1 MNPTLLANI
10 KATSNSGQ
18 SMGKRTIPNPF
29 NAQTQVNSVYK
40 ALGVPLPASGLT
52 QPANQQT
59 FTPQPA
65 QAANQNTGGGGGS
78 SYSAPRVDPYAKW
91 GGRAGL
97 DQARNTLMEGL
108 NNAANQSAASWQYGA
123 EDTLNALTQNQ
134 NNINRMGAMNE
145 LARTQGRQGILGM
158 VGRNLRSSGVMLANK
173 NASDSSAAGALANAY
188 GDIGHRELNKVGNQ
202 YAMQNEEIGRLQE
215 NQNRELTTKTNRLRE
230 DKNFQVN
237 DIVNKARTAI
247 GALNAD
253 MANASIPDRIA
264 MEQEI
269 NRIKNDMLNR
279 LQGLDSQLA
288 SASSNI
294 RADSP
299 EARRAEAQRMAQQG
313 MEASNPFEFNQDINT
328 QFQGGP
334 FAGNMPLYT
343 FPRNRQR
350 S

>member
-1 MNPTLLANI
+1 MPF
-10 KATSNSGQ
+10 NSG
-18 SMGKRTIPNPF
+18 PF
-29 NAQTQVNSVYK
+29 NAQTQVNQVYK
-40 ALGVPLPASGLT
+40 TLGVPLPSSQIT
-52 QPANQQT
+52 QPTNQQT
-59 FTPQPA
+59 FTPT
-65 QAANQNTGGGGGS
+65 AAPKTTTQNTGGAKS
-78 SYSAPRVDPYAKW
+78 TYSAPKVDPYAKW

-97 DQARNTLMEGL
+97 DQARNALIEGL
-108 NNAANQSAASWQYGA
+108 NNSANQSAASWRYGA
-123 EDTLNALTQNQ
+123 EDTLNALSQNQ
-134 NNINRMGAMNE
+134 NNINRMGAQNE

-215 NQNRELTTKTNRLRE
+215 NQTRELTTKTNRLRE

-269 NRIKNDMLNR
+269 NRIKNGM
-279 LQGLDSQLA
+279 LDSLQKLDSDLA
-288 SASSNI
+288 SAPSNI
-294 RADSP
+294 RADSAD
-299 EARRAEAQRMAQQG
+299 ARRAEAQRMAQEG
-313 MEASNPFEFNQDINT
+313 TSAANPFEFNQDINT

>member
-1 MNPTLLANI
+1 MPF
-10 KATSNSGQ
+10 NSG
-18 SMGKRTIPNPF
+18 PF
-29 NAQTQVNSVYK
+29 NAQTQVNQVYK
-40 ALGVPLPASGLT
+40 TLGVPLPSSQIT
-52 QPANQQT
+52 QPTNQQT
-59 FTPQPA
+59 FTPT
-65 QAANQNTGGGGGS
+65 AAPKTTTQNTGGGGG
-78 SYSAPRVDPYAKW
+78 YSAPKVDPYAKW

-97 DQARNTLMEGL
+97 DQARNALIEGL
-108 NNAANQSAASWQYGA
+108 NNSANQSAASWRYGA

-134 NNINRMGAMNE
+134 NNINRMGAQNE
-145 LARTQGRQGILGM
+145 LARNQGRQGILGM

-215 NQNRELTTKTNRLRE
+215 NQNRDLTTKTNRLRE

-288 SASSNI
+288 SAPSNI
-294 RADSP
+294 RADSAD
-299 EARRAEAQRMAQQG
+299 ARRAEAQRMAQEG
-313 MEASNPFEFNQDINT
+313 TSAANPFEFNQDINT

>member
-1 MNPTLLANI
+1 MVNQGYDTNEVAKQFSNNPYGISYQELAGM
-10 KATSNSGQ
+10 KSTA
-18 SMGKRTIPNPF
+18 
-29 NAQTQVNSVYK
+29 
-40 ALGVPLPASGLT
+40 
-52 QPANQQT
+52 
-59 FTPQPA
+59 
-65 QAANQNTGGGGGS
+65 GGGGTS
-78 SYSAPRVDPYAKW
+78 RAAAAPKADPYAKW

-97 DQARNTLMEGL
+97 DQARNALIEGL
-108 NNAANQSAASWQYGA
+108 NNSANQSAASWRYGA
-123 EDTLNALTQNQ
+123 EDTLNALSQNQ
-134 NNINRMGAMNE
+134 NNINRMGAQNE

-269 NRIKNDMLNR
+269 NRIKNGM
-279 LQGLDSQLA
+279 LDSLQKLDSDLA
-288 SASSNI
+288 SAPSNI
-294 RADSP
+294 RADSAD
-299 EARRAEAQRMAQQG
+299 ARRAEAQRMAQEG
-313 MEASNPFEFNQDINT
+313 TSAANPFEFNQDINT

>member
-1 MNPTLLANI
+1 MPF
-10 KATSNSGQ
+10 NSG
-18 SMGKRTIPNPF
+18 PF
-29 NAQTQVNSVYK
+29 NAQTQVNQVYK
-40 ALGVPLPASGLT
+40 TLGVPLPASGMT
-52 QPANQQT
+52 QSPIQVNT
-59 FTPQPA
+59 ITPTA
-65 QAANQNTGGGGGS
+65 KTTTQNTGGTKS
-78 SYSAPRVDPYAKW
+78 TYSAPKADPYAKW

-97 DQARNTLMEGL
+97 DQARNNLMEGL
-108 NNAANQSAASWQYGA
+108 NNSANQSAASWRYGA

-134 NNINRMGAMNE
+134 NNINRMGAQNE

-202 YAMQNEEIGRLQE
+202 YAMQGEEIGRLQE

-269 NRIKNDMLNR
+269 NRIKNGM
-279 LQGLDSQLA
+279 LDSLQKLDSDLA
-288 SASSNI
+288 SAPSNI
-294 RADSP
+294 RADSAD
-299 EARRAEAQRMAQQG
+299 ARRAEAQRMAGEG

>member
-1 MNPTLLANI
+1 MPF
-10 KATSNSGQ
+10 NSG
-18 SMGKRTIPNPF
+18 PF
-29 NAQTQVNSVYK
+29 NAQTQVNQVYK
-40 ALGVPLPASGLT
+40 TLGVPAPASAINPYPIQTNTITPAPKTTT
-52 QPANQQT
+52 QA
-59 FTPQPA
+59 
-65 QAANQNTGGGGGS
+65 NTGGGG
-78 SYSAPRVDPYAKW
+78 SAAKADPYAKW

-97 DQARNTLMEGL
+97 DQARNNLMEGL
-108 NNAANQSAASWQYGA
+108 NNSANQSAASWRYGA
-123 EDTLNALTQNQ
+123 EDTLNALTEKQ
-134 NNINRMGAMNE
+134 NNINRMGAQNE

-202 YAMQNEEIGRLQE
+202 YAMQGEEIRRLQE
-215 NQNRELTTKTNRLRE
+215 NQTRDLTTKTNRLRE

-269 NRIKNDMLNR
+269 NRIKNGM
-279 LQGLDSQLA
+279 LDSLQKLDSDLA
-288 SASSNI
+288 SAPSNI
-294 RADSP
+294 RADSAD
-299 EARRAEAQRMAQQG
+299 ARRAEAQRMAGEG

>member
-40 ALGVPLPASGLT
+40 ALGVSAPSSGINPYPIQANTITPKATT
-52 QPANQQT
+52 QA
-59 FTPQPA
+59 
-65 QAANQNTGGGGGS
+65 NTGGS
-78 SYSAPRVDPYAKW
+78 TRSTYSAPKVDPYAKW

-97 DQARNTLMEGL
+97 DQARTALMDSL
-108 NNAANQSAASWQYGA
+108 NNSANQSAASWQYGA

-215 NQNRELTTKTNRLRE
+215 NQNRDLTTKINRLRE

-288 SASSNI
+288 SAPSNI
-294 RADSP
+294 RADSAD
-299 EARRAEAQRMAQQG
+299 ARRAEAQRMAQQG

-343 FPRNRQR
+343 FPRSRR
-350 S
+350 EG

>member
-1 MNPTLLANI
+1 MPF
-10 KATSNSGQ
+10 NSG
-18 SMGKRTIPNPF
+18 PF
-29 NAQTQVNSVYK
+29 NAQTQVNQVYK
-40 ALGVPLPASGLT
+40 TLGVPLPASGMT
-52 QPANQQT
+52 QSPIQVNT
-59 FTPQPA
+59 ITPTA
-65 QAANQNTGGGGGS
+65 KTTTQNTGGTKS
-78 SYSAPRVDPYAKW
+78 TYSAPKADPYAKW

-97 DQARNTLMEGL
+97 DQARNNLMEGL
-108 NNAANQSAASWQYGA
+108 NNSANQSAASWRYGA

-134 NNINRMGAMNE
+134 NNINRMGAQNE

-202 YAMQNEEIGRLQE
+202 YAMQGEEIGRLQE

-269 NRIKNDMLNR
+269 NRIKNDMLGR
-279 LQGLDSQLA
+279 LQGLDGQLA
-288 SASSNI
+288 SAPSNI
-294 RADSP
+294 RADSAD
-299 EARRAEAQRMAQQG
+299 ARRAEAQRMAGEG

>member
-1 MNPTLLANI
+1 MPF
-10 KATSNSGQ
+10 NSG
-18 SMGKRTIPNPF
+18 PF
-29 NAQTQVNSVYK
+29 NAQTQVNQVYK
-40 ALGVPLPASGLT
+40 TLGVPLPASGMT
-52 QPANQQT
+52 QSPIQVN
-59 FTPQPA
+59 TPTAAPKTTT
-65 QAANQNTGGGGGS
+65 QANTGGGG
-78 SYSAPRVDPYAKW
+78 SAAKADPYAKW

-97 DQARNTLMEGL
+97 DQARNNLMEGL
-108 NNAANQSAASWQYGA
+108 NNSANQSAASWRYGA

-134 NNINRMGAMNE
+134 SNINRMGAQNE

-215 NQNRELTTKTNRLRE
+215 NQTRELTTKTNRLRE

-269 NRIKNDMLNR
+269 NRIKNGM
-279 LQGLDSQLA
+279 LDSLQKLDSDLA
-288 SASSNI
+288 SAPSNI
-294 RADSP
+294 RADSAD
-299 EARRAEAQRMAQQG
+299 ARRAEAQRMAQEG
-313 MEASNPFEFNQDINT
+313 TSAANPFEFNQDINT

>member
-1 MNPTLLANI
+1 MPF
-10 KATSNSGQ
+10 NSG
-18 SMGKRTIPNPF
+18 PF
-29 NAQTQVNSVYK
+29 NAQTQVNQVYK
-40 ALGVPLPASGLT
+40 TLGVPLPASGMT
-52 QPANQQT
+52 QSPIQVNT
-59 FTPQPA
+59 ITPTA
-65 QAANQNTGGGGGS
+65 KTTTQNTGGTKS
-78 SYSAPRVDPYAKW
+78 TYSAPKADPYAKW

-97 DQARNTLMEGL
+97 DQARNNLMEGL
-108 NNAANQSAASWQYGA
+108 NNSANQSAASWRYGA

-134 NNINRMGAMNE
+134 NNINRMGAQNE

-173 NASDSSAAGALANAY
+173 NASDSSAAGALANVY

-202 YAMQNEEIGRLQE
+202 YAMQGEEIRRLQE
-215 NQNRELTTKTNRLRE
+215 NQTRNLTTKTNKLRE

-269 NRIKNDMLNR
+269 NRIKNGM
-279 LQGLDSQLA
+279 LDSLQKLDSDLA
-288 SASSNI
+288 SAPSNI
-294 RADSP
+294 RADSAD
-299 EARRAEAQRMAQQG
+299 ARRAEAQRMAGEG

>member
-1 MNPTLLANI
+1 MPF
-10 KATSNSGQ
+10 NSG
-18 SMGKRTIPNPF
+18 PF
-29 NAQTQVNSVYK
+29 NAQTQVNQVYK
-40 ALGVPLPASGLT
+40 TLGVPLPSSQMT
-52 QPANQQT
+52 QPANQQS
-59 FTPQPA
+59 FTPT
-65 QAANQNTGGGGGS
+65 AAPKTTTQNTGTRS
-78 SYSAPRVDPYAKW
+78 TYSAPKVDPYAKW

-97 DQARNTLMEGL
+97 DQARTALIDSL
-108 NNAANQSAASWQYGA
+108 NNAANQSAASWRYGA
-123 EDTLNALTQNQ
+123 EDTLNALSQNQ
-134 NNINRMGAMNE
+134 NNINRMGAQNE

-215 NQNRELTTKTNRLRE
+215 NQTRELTTKTNRLRE

-269 NRIKNDMLNR
+269 NRIKNGM
-279 LQGLDSQLA
+279 LDSLQKLDSDLA
-288 SASSNI
+288 SAPSNI
-294 RADSP
+294 RADSAD
-299 EARRAEAQRMAQQG
+299 ARRAEAQRMAQEG
-313 MEASNPFEFNQDINT
+313 TSAANPFEFNQDINT